1 MIFRLWV
8 RHTAGSLCCLVSTVA
23 WMPQYTD
30 QCPEAFPPKSSM
42 PGTSAGG
49 KYSEVDKKRQIICP
63 AYAHAI
69 GAATS
74 IIYGPCTSAHHHQGC
89 ARNTH
94 QYLSV
99 RSQCNMLRVSGTEY
113 ISTILVTQ
121 TESAVALVR
130 HFVARGS
137 CGSRVINRP
146 VSNASAHGIVY
157 INVRNTLVHI
167 VVVKDPFGYSTAVS

>member
-1 MIFRLWV
+1 
-8 RHTAGSLCCLVSTVA
+8 
-23 WMPQYTD
+23 
-30 QCPEAFPPKSSM
+30 
-42 PGTSAGG
+42 
-49 KYSEVDKKRQIICP
+49 
-63 AYAHAI
+63 
-69 GAATS
+69 
-74 IIYGPCTSAHHHQGC
+74 
-89 ARNTH
+89 
-94 QYLSV
+94 
-99 RSQCNMLRVSGTEY
+99 MLRVSGTEY